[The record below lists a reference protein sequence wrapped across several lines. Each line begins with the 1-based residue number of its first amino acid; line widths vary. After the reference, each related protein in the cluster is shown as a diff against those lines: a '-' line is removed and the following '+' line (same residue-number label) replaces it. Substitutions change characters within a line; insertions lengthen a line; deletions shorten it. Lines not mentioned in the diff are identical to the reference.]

1 MTKYIFITGGVVSS
15 LGKGIIASSLGK
27 LLKAR
32 GYSVSLQKFDQYINV
47 DPGTMNPIEHGEVF
61 VTEDGAE
68 TDLDLGHYERFTNV
82 NLNKYSSLTSGK
94 VYLNVIN
101 KERNGEY
108 LGKTLQIVPHI
119 TDEVKSVILR
129 AAEKNNP
136 DFLITEIGG
145 TVGDIEGLYFFEA
158 IRQFRLD
165 VGEKNTAFL
174 HTVLIPYLNTTEE
187 LKTKPAQHSVMNLRS
202 IGIQPDI
209 LVCRTSYK
217 LSESEKNKLALF
229 TNVKKSSVI
238 ECLDMKSIYEVP
250 EYLEKEGLANEIL
263 SKFQMKNIEP
273 DLKNWRNLV
282 NKIIAP
288 SNNKN
293 ITIGIIGKY
302 IALHDAYL
310 SIVEALKHAGA
321 NLDVK
326 LNIKWINAEDLENK
340 EKIKDSLKDCN
351 GIIVPGGFGLRGVE
365 GKINTIQFARENN
378 VPFLGICLGMQCA
391 VIEFARNVVGLKDAN
406 SIEFNENTKNP
417 VVALMDEQKNVI
429 KKGGTM
435 RLGSYK
441 CKILNNSKVAKIYN
455 STEIEER
462 HRHRYEV
469 NNNYRKIIEDKGL
482 IFSGLSPDGK
492 LAEIVELPTNNY
504 FVASQFHPEF
514 KSRLEN
520 PHPLFMGLV
529 KYACEY
535 DGSILKN

>member
-15 LGKGIIASSLGK
+15 LGKGIIASSIGK

-32 GYSVSLQKFDQYINV
+32 GYSVFLQKFDQYINV
-47 DPGTMNPIEHGEVF
+47 DPGTMNPLEHGEVF

-129 AAEKNNP
+129 ATEKNNP
-136 DFLITEIGG
+136 DFLITEVGG

-165 VGEKNTAFL
+165 VGEENTLFL
-174 HTVLIPYLNTTEE
+174 HAVLIPYLNTTEE

-217 LSESEKNKLALF
+217 LSDGEKNKLALF
-229 TNVKKSSVI
+229 TNVKKNSVI

-250 EYLEKEGLANEIL
+250 GYLEKEGLANEIL
-263 SKFQMKNIEP
+263 NKFQMKNIEP
-273 DLKNWRNLV
+273 DLENWKNLV
-282 NKIIAP
+282 NKIIMP
-288 SNNKN
+288 SNDKTVN
-293 ITIGIIGKY
+293 IGIIGKY
-302 IALHDAYL
+302 VALHDAYL
-310 SIVEALKHAGA
+310 SVVEALKHAAA

-326 LNIKWINAEDLENK
+326 LNIKWINSEELEDKN
-340 EKIKDSLKDCN
+340 KIKELLKDCN
-351 GIIVPGGFGLRGVE
+351 GIVVPGGFGLRGVE
-365 GKINTIQFARENN
+365 GKINAIQFVRENN
-378 VPFLGICLGMQCA
+378 IPFLGICLGMQCA

-406 SIEFNENTKNP
+406 SFEFDENIKNP
-417 VVALMDEQKNVI
+417 VIVLMDDQKNTI

-435 RLGSYK
+435 RLGNYK
-441 CKILNNSKVAKIYN
+441 CKITENSKVAEIYN

-469 NNNYRKIIEDKGL
+469 NNDYKKVIEDSGL
-482 IFSGLSPDGK
+482 IFSGLSPDEK
-492 LAEIVELPTNNY
+492 LAEIIELPANDY
-504 FVASQFHPEF
+504 FIASQFHPEF

-520 PHPLFMGLV
+520 PHPLFLGLIKNAL
-529 KYACEY
+529 KYK
-535 DGSILKN
+535 IK

>member
-15 LGKGIIASSLGK
+15 LGKGIIASSIGK

-32 GYSVSLQKFDQYINV
+32 GYSVFLQKFDQYINV
-47 DPGTMNPIEHGEVF
+47 DPGTMNPMEHGEVF
-61 VTEDGAE
+61 VTDDGAE
-68 TDLDLGHYERFTNV
+68 TDLDLGHYERFTNI
-82 NLNKYSSLTSGK
+82 NLDKYSSLTSGK

-129 AAEKNNP
+129 ATEKNNP
-136 DFLITEIGG
+136 DFLITEVGG

-165 VGEKNTAFL
+165 VGEENTLFL
-174 HTVLIPYLNTTEE
+174 HAVLIPYLSTTEE

-209 LVCRTSYK
+209 LVCRTSHK
-217 LSESEKNKLALF
+217 LSEAEKNKLALF

-250 EYLEKEGLANEIL
+250 EHLENEGLANEIL
-263 SKFQMKNIEP
+263 NKFHMKNKEP
-273 DLKNWRNLV
+273 DLKNWKNLV

-288 SNNKN
+288 NGEKTV
-293 ITIGIIGKY
+293 TIGIVGKY

-310 SIVEALKHAGA
+310 SVVEALKHAAA
-321 NLDVK
+321 NLDAK

-340 EKIKDSLKDCN
+340 ENIEKYLKNCN
-351 GIIVPGGFGLRGVE
+351 GVIVPGGFGKRGVE
-365 GKINTIQFARENN
+365 GKINAIQFVRENDI
-378 VPFLGICLGMQCA
+378 PFLGICLGMQCA
-391 VIEFARNVVGLKDAN
+391 VIEFTRNVVGLKDTN
-406 SIEFNENTKNP
+406 SFEFDENTKNP
-417 VVALMDEQKNVI
+417 VVALMDEQKNI
-429 KKGGTM
+429 TKKGGTM

-441 CKILNNSKVAKIYN
+441 CKLLNNSKVAKIYN
-455 STEIEER
+455 SSEIEER

-469 NNNYRKIIEDKGL
+469 NNEYRKIIEDKGL
-482 IFSGLSPDGK
+482 VFSGLSPDEK
-492 LAEIVELPTNNY
+492 LAEIIELPTNSY
-504 FVASQFHPEF
+504 FIASQFHPEF

-520 PHPLFMGLV
+520 PHPLFLGLV
-529 KYACEY
+529 ESALKY
-535 DGSILKN
+535 SK